1 MQGRH
6 IAVEE
11 KEMRMKEQTR
21 LKGHWTIEVRVNG
34 ELRETIELDN
44 QLTEAYRQAILNQ
57 LAGNTAVDL
66 EIKYLAVGTDN
77 TPATAQD
84 TTLGAELFRSVPTAK
99 TVVGTY
105 MQTYWVLTNEQA
117 NGSLREIGVFAGDAT
132 ASPNTGTMISRI
144 VISLEKNDT
153 MEVTFIRKDYVII

>member
-1 MQGRH
+1 
-6 IAVEE
+6 
-11 KEMRMKEQTR
+11 MRMKEQTR

-84 TTLGAELFRSVPTAK
+84 TTLGAELFRSVPTAR

>member
-1 MQGRH
+1 
-6 IAVEE
+6 
-11 KEMRMKEQTR
+11 MKEQTK

-44 QLTEAYRQAILNQ
+44 QLTEAYRQSILNQ

-84 TTLGAELFRSVPTAK
+84 TTLGAELFRSVPTAR

>member
-1 MQGRH
+1 
-6 IAVEE
+6 
-11 KEMRMKEQTR
+11 MKEQTR

-44 QLTEAYRQAILNQ
+44 QLTEAYRQSILNQ
-57 LAGNTAVDL
+57 LAGQTAIDL

-84 TTLGAELFRSVPTAK
+84 TTLGAELFRSVPTAR

-105 MQTYWVLTNEQA
+105 MQTYWVLTNEQG

-132 ASPNTGTMISRI
+132 ASPNTGTMLSRI

>member
-1 MQGRH
+1 
-6 IAVEE
+6 
-11 KEMRMKEQTR
+11 MKEGTR

-34 ELRETIELDN
+34 ELKETIELDN

-57 LAGNTAVDL
+57 LVGNTAVDL
-66 EIKYLAVGTDN
+66 EIRYLAVGTDN

-84 TTLGAELFRSVPTAK
+84 TTLGAELFRSVPTAR

>member
-1 MQGRH
+1 
-6 IAVEE
+6 
-11 KEMRMKEQTR
+11 MRMKEQTR

-44 QLTEAYRQAILNQ
+44 QLTEAYRQSILNQ
-57 LAGNTAVDL
+57 LAGQTAIDL

-84 TTLGAELFRSVPTAK
+84 TTLGAELFRSVPTAR

-105 MQTYWVLTNEQA
+105 MQTYWVLTNEQG

-132 ASPNTGTMISRI
+132 ASPNTGTMLSRI

>member
-1 MQGRH
+1 
-6 IAVEE
+6 
-11 KEMRMKEQTR
+11 MRMKEQTK

-44 QLTEAYRQAILNQ
+44 QLTEAYRQSILNQ

-84 TTLGAELFRSVPTAK
+84 TTLGAELFRSVPTAR

>member
-1 MQGRH
+1 
-6 IAVEE
+6 
-11 KEMRMKEQTR
+11 MRMKEQTR

-84 TTLGAELFRSVPTAK
+84 TTLGAELFRSVPTAR

-105 MQTYWVLTNEQA
+105 MQTYWVLTNEQG
-117 NGSLREIGVFAGDAT
+117 NGSLKEIGVFAGDAT

>member
-1 MQGRH
+1 
-6 IAVEE
+6 
-11 KEMRMKEQTR
+11 MRMKEQTR

-44 QLTEAYRQAILNQ
+44 QLTEAYRQSILNQ

-84 TTLGAELFRSVPTAK
+84 TTLGAELFRSVPTAR

-105 MQTYWVLTNEQA
+105 MQTFWVLTTEQA

>member
-1 MQGRH
+1 
-6 IAVEE
+6 
-11 KEMRMKEQTR
+11 MRTKEQTR

-44 QLTEAYRQAILNQ
+44 QLTEAYRQSILNQ

-84 TTLGAELFRSVPTAK
+84 TTLGAELFRSVPTAR

-105 MQTYWVLTNEQA
+105 MQTFWVLTNEQA

-132 ASPNTGTMISRI
+132 ASPNTGTMLSRI

>member
-1 MQGRH
+1 
-6 IAVEE
+6 
-11 KEMRMKEQTR
+11 MRTKEQTR

-34 ELRETIELDN
+34 ELKETIELDN

-99 TVVGTY
+99 TVMGTF

>member
-44 QLTEAYRQAILNQ
+44 QLTEAYRQSILNQ
-57 LAGNTAVDL
+57 LAGNTATDL

-84 TTLGAELFRSVPTAK
+84 TTLGAELFRSVPTAR

-144 VISLEKNDT
+144 VIALEKNDT

>member
-1 MQGRH
+1 
-6 IAVEE
+6 
-11 KEMRMKEQTR
+11 MRMKEQTR

-34 ELRETIELDN
+34 ELKETIELDN

>member
-1 MQGRH
+1 
-6 IAVEE
+6 
-11 KEMRMKEQTR
+11 MRMKEQTR

-44 QLTEAYRQAILNQ
+44 QLTEAYRQSILNQ

-84 TTLGAELFRSVPTAK
+84 TTLGAELFRSVPTAR

>member
-1 MQGRH
+1 
-6 IAVEE
+6 
-11 KEMRMKEQTR
+11 MKEQTR

-34 ELRETIELDN
+34 ELKETIELDN